1 MSPHSPASCSTNCT
15 PYNGRMKPADFIGA
29 KRLGEEHDRTALET
43 FFGAFLA
50 DEVADYQVS
59 AWLMAVCLQG
69 LTERETADLTQL
81 MAASGDT
88 LDLSGLPHTVDKHST
103 GGVGDKTSLVLAPLL
118 AVAGGTVAKMT
129 GRGLG
134 HTGGT
139 VDKLESIPGFRA
151 ELPEEQFLRQAAEI
165 GVAVTGQSRDLA
177 PLDGRLY
184 ALRDATA
191 TVQSL
196 PLIASSVMS
205 KKLAGGARS
214 LVLDVKVG
222 AGAFMRAE
230 AEAAELARMML
241 RIGSLAGLNV
251 TAVLSGMD
259 APLGREVGNA
269 CEVREAVDCLRG
281 GGPADLRELCLRLGS
296 LVLNSAGLDVSERQL
311 AGHLDDGSAWERF
324 VQWVEAQGG
333 DAAAAASLP
342 LAPGEAVVAAP
353 AAGTVTGL
361 DAGLI
366 GRAVGALGGGRSRKD
381 DLIDPGVGVRLL
393 HKPGAEV
400 EAGEAVALVRHR
412 DGRGL
417 DAALD
422 LLGRAVTVGSAEPP
436 APLILDVITG

>member
-1 MSPHSPASCSTNCT
+1 
-15 PYNGRMKPADFIGA
+15 MKPADFIGA

-342 LAPGEAVVAAP
+342 LAPGEAVIAAP
-353 AAGTVTGL
+353 ATGTVTGL

-381 DLIDPGVGVRLL
+381 DLIDP
-393 HKPGAEV
+393 
-400 EAGEAVALVRHR
+400 
-412 DGRGL
+412 
-417 DAALD
+417 
-422 LLGRAVTVGSAEPP
+422 
-436 APLILDVITG
+436 